1 MVTSRNQSESP
12 LKSVRTTRPCRGTRT
27 RGTACCG
34 RSPTGSTTACQSRRY
49 VTLITQVVCTQFE
62 IPSLYRSQDEDA
74 DNRTERTHGDV
85 EGRKKYSH
93 VDLIHMIGGMDAE
106 RGTVTAGGRGYYLMV
121 RLTFRKPTSAMI
133 SVFGVSTPKSQ
144 YALCTMQ
151 SSYVY
156 SYKNSCRKYYN
167 NLSCH

>member
-1 MVTSRNQSESP
+1 M
-12 LKSVRTTRPCRGTRT
+12 
-27 RGTACCG
+27 
-34 RSPTGSTTACQSRRY
+34 
-49 VTLITQVVCTQFE
+49 VCTQFE

-121 RLTFRKPTSAMI
+121 SYMKYVLADQSIQEYLMDFKIETQPDLSIEAHQRLHAGQICS
-133 SVFGVSTPKSQ
+133 
-144 YALCTMQ
+144 YA
-151 SSYVY
+151 
-156 SYKNSCRKYYN
+156 
-167 NLSCH
+167 